1 MKVRDRM
8 TPNPVTVDPKASVD
22 QALGLMR
29 SHNVRHLPVM
39 EGERIVGLVTD
50 HALSTA
56 WFPSLLED
64 VCVADVMDSSPTLI
78 QADQTIYQAARLMY
92 NRRLTGLPV
101 VEDGRLVGI
110 ITMVDLLKLFV
121 SLMGLLMETVRLE
134 VAVHPAQESLE
145 EIHALIRRA
154 GGEVVSVTLLSS
166 SDQERI
172 YSFRLERTE
181 LEPITQALTQ
191 AGFRVLD

>member
-29 SHNVRHLPVM
+29 AHGVRHLPVM
-39 EGERIVGLVTD
+39 EGDRIVGLATD
-50 HALSTA
+50 HALATA

-64 VCVADVMDSSPTLI
+64 VCVADVMDRDPTLI
-78 QADQTIYQAARLMY
+78 EADETIYQAARLMY

-110 ITMVDLLKLFV
+110 ITMVDLLKVFV
-121 SLMGLLMETVRLE
+121 SLMGLLQETVRLE
-134 VAVHPAQESLE
+134 VAVRPGQDSLE
-145 EIHALIRRA
+145 DIHSLIRRA
-154 GGEVVSVTLLSS
+154 GGEVVSVALLSS
-166 SDQERI
+166 TDQERI
-172 YSFRLERTE
+172 YSFRLERTA
-181 LEPITQALTQ
+181 LEPITQALAR
-191 AGFRVLD
+191 AGFRVLV